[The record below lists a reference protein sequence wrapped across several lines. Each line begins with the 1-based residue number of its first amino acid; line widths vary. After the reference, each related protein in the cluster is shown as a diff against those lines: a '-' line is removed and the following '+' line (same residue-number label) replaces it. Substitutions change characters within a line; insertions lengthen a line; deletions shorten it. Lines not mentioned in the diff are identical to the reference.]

1 MPKHSIQFD
10 LPQTVRVKNRDVEFQ
25 VYTSRSKRGLN
36 KKLLGTLKV
45 SKGSIDWRPGGAE
58 YTRVL
63 SWERFAELADA
74 KGLRRHRI

>member
-25 VYTSRSKRGLN
+25 VASRNGKRGPF
-36 KKLLGTLKV
+36 KLQGTLKV
-45 SKGSIDWRPGGAE
+45 SKGSIDWRPSGAE

-63 SWERFAELADA
+63 SWEKFAQLADEHGV
-74 KGLRRHRI
+74 KRHRQ

>member
-25 VYTSRSKRGLN
+25 VSSRNAKRGPF
-36 KKLLGTLKV
+36 KLSGTLKV
-45 SKGSIDWRPGGAE
+45 SKGSIDWRPSGAE

-63 SWERFAELADA
+63 SWEKFAKLADEHGS
-74 KGLRRHRI
+74 KRHRQ

>member
-25 VYTSRSKRGLN
+25 VSSKKQKRGGRF
-36 KKLLGTLKV
+36 KLQGTLKV
-45 SKGSIDWRPGGAE
+45 SKGSIDWRPSGAE

-63 SWERFAELADA
+63 SWEKFAALAEE
-74 KGLRRHRI
+74 KGSKKHRQ

>member
-25 VYTSRSKRGLN
+25 VSAKKQKRGGSF
-36 KKLLGTLKV
+36 KLQGTLKV
-45 SKGSIDWRPGGAE
+45 SKGSIDWRPSGAE

-63 SWERFAELADA
+63 SWEKFAELAEE
-74 KGLRRHRI
+74 KGTKKHRL

>member
-1 MPKHSIQFD
+1 MPKHSIKFE
-10 LPQTVRVKNRDVEFQ
+10 LPQIVRVKNRDVEFQ
-25 VYTSRSKRGLN
+25 VSTRRGKRGPY
-36 KKLLGTLKV
+36 KLLGTLKV

-74 KGLRRHRI
+74 KGLRRHRS